1 MILPINTYGSSVLRK
16 KSEPVKEVTPEL
28 VELAHNML
36 ETMYKANGVGLA
48 APQVGKNICLVV
60 VDFAKEEEE
69 RKPIILFNPEVEPED
84 GDNPLVSDE
93 EGCLS
98 VPDIWAKVSRVSRVH
113 LAYTNEKGERVDLRD
128 VTDKLARCAQHEL
141 DHLNGILFVDKISIA
156 DKAMNASKL
165 KKMAKGNHSSSGNS
179 AL

>member
-1 MILPINTYGSSVLRK
+1 VILPISKYGSSILRK
-16 KSEPVKEVTPEL
+16 KAEPIKEITPEL
-28 VELAHNML
+28 VELARNML

-48 APQVGKNICLVV
+48 APQVGKSIRLVV
-60 VDFAKEEEE
+60 IDLSKEEEE
-69 RKPIILFNPEVEPED
+69 RNPIILFNPEAIPEEGENPKEP
-84 GDNPLVSDE
+84 DE

-98 VPDIWAKVSRVSRVH
+98 VPDIWAKVSRPTRVH
-113 LAYTNEKGERVDLRD
+113 LTYTNENNEQIDMRD
-128 VTDKLARCAQHEL
+128 VTGKFARCALHEQ

-165 KKMAKGNHSSSGNS
+165 KRMAKENQSSGNS